1 MCMSIVCV
9 TTTMALT
16 NQRIGH
22 VSQLAERRVLVEREE
37 GERVSL
43 VYASEERGTR
53 EIV

>member
-22 VSQLAERRVLVEREE
+22 VSQLAERRGMVVREQ
-37 GERVSL
+37 GEIVSL
-43 VYASEERGTR
+43 GYASEERGT
-53 EIV
+53 